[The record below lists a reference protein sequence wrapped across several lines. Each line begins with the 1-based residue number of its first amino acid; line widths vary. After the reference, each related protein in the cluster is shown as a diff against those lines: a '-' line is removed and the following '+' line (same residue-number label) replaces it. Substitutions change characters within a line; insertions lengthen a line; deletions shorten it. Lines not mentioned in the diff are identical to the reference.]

1 MPSFRYKAVSANGAP
16 ATGTLEAENR
26 ATALRKLVRGG
37 LQPTEVVEAA
47 TPQAQKAAAAR
58 EKKKGEIDISQPVKL
73 KRNDLIIFTE
83 ELADLLAAGLP
94 LEPALKSME
103 RRSGNPRIAGVSARL
118 RQSVIEGTSFGVA
131 LRKASPTFDELYCNL
146 ATAGEAS
153 GALSSML
160 ARQARFLAQAAELRS
175 KVVAS
180 LIYPVILVVVAVGV
194 AILFLTVLLPN
205 LTGLLAESGAR
216 LPGGVRMIMG
226 VSDFMRAWWWAVL
239 LVLGG
244 AAYYGIWWTK
254 QEKNRPAWDAWR
266 LRTPGVGAMLS
277 TSMMVQFLETLANL
291 VSNGLPLLRGLELT
305 RNTFSNLFV
314 RDRLKTV
321 CDSVA
326 DGASF
331 SRALNRAEVFPPEMV
346 DMVAVGEQTGDLPQ
360 ALQHAARR
368 YDRELS
374 NRIQQL
380 TALIQPAIIVVVAIL
395 VGTMVYLVISAI
407 FQSFST
413 LGNLRR

>member
-1 MPSFRYKAVSANGAP
+1 
-16 ATGTLEAENR
+16 
-26 ATALRKLVRGG
+26 
-37 LQPTEVVEAA
+37 
-47 TPQAQKAAAAR
+47 
-58 EKKKGEIDISQPVKL
+58 
-73 KRNDLIIFTE
+73 
-83 ELADLLAAGLP
+83 
-94 LEPALKSME
+94 
-103 RRSGNPRIAGVSARL
+103 
-118 RQSVIEGTSFGVA
+118 
-131 LRKASPTFDELYCNL
+131 
-146 ATAGEAS
+146 
-153 GALSSML
+153 
-160 ARQARFLAQAAELRS
+160 
-175 KVVAS
+175 
-180 LIYPVILVVVAVGV
+180 
-194 AILFLTVLLPN
+194 
-205 LTGLLAESGAR
+205 
-216 LPGGVRMIMG
+216 
-226 VSDFMRAWWWAVL
+226 
-239 LVLGG
+239 
-244 AAYYGIWWTK
+244 
-254 QEKNRPAWDAWR
+254 
-266 LRTPGVGAMLS
+266 MLS